1 MYTPFAGDAANALWK
16 KGKFGSSLLC
26 DTKIWT
32 NGAMKTITRSG
43 SLRFVLCRTGRG
55 RGLRFRNLFFEYFPE
70 AWSLE
75 VVPHEL
81 QPRLGQRILQVNLS
95 GSYLNDVRVLR
106 LKRQSRRIGLGCR
119 RSADRGRWS
128 ARANACRS
136 GEPAQVV

>member
-43 SLRFVLCRTGRG
+43 SLHLVLGRTGPG
-55 RGLRFRNLFFEYFPE
+55 RGLRFGNLFLEYFPE
-70 AWSLE
+70 ARSLE

-81 QPRLGQRILQVNLS
+81 QPRLGQRIFQGNLS
-95 GSYLNDVRVLR
+95 RSHLNDVRVLR
-106 LKRQSRRIGLGCR
+106 
-119 RSADRGRWS
+119 
-128 ARANACRS
+128 
-136 GEPAQVV
+136 